1 MNIFSMDEWESTPS
15 LLELIQST
23 YKICHFAWYRKP
35 EGRETLLASL
45 NTDLNSMSQV
55 TYNEVILLVATAV
68 AFTIFRKILTKC
80 LLTPMAKWLKLD
92 ENNVVKFPESGWK
105 FMIHGGL
112 WLYTFYILMLSGRHQ
127 FFHRPSTVWDG
138 WSMDMEIQRDIYVIY
153 VLEGAYYLHGLYALF
168 FYDLRRKDRQVMV
181 AHHVI
186 CVFLLWL
193 SYVQRCHNVGI
204 LVVFL
209 HDVSDILLE
218 LVKIFVLLR
227 SRQGIYYRVWGIL
240 ALIFFA
246 LLIISWAL
254 TRLYYYPFKAI
265 YATSGILL
273 DTSNMAVLGSCSVFM
288 ILMLYVI
295 FIMDLY
301 WFGDVALTAHQVS
314 GRTKLHRTR
323 ETIHYSCVIWQN

>member
-193 SYVQRCHNVGI
+193 SYVQR
-204 LVVFL
+204 
-209 HDVSDILLE
+209 
-218 LVKIFVLLR
+218 
-227 SRQGIYYRVWGIL
+227 
-240 ALIFFA
+240 
-246 LLIISWAL
+246 AL

-301 WFGDVALTAHQVS
+301 WFGIITAILYKSLRGTLKNGVDDIREEDVAYQEVKK
-314 GRTKLHRTR
+314 G
-323 ETIHYSCVIWQN
+323 N